1 MAKTKNLGFGSNVL
15 ELSRFN
21 DEFEAAQQAA
31 KDEYEAKRKA
41 NEQKRRE
48 QKRVFDAEEEKFRLA
63 RQAIL
68 EPLVYTFLRKLGL
81 KIAGE
86 LGDVLGDPARLE
98 MLDGAGGYEV
108 LFTKDKEVLEALC
121 LFIDERADISEE
133 IVSFISEC
141 YEEKS

>member
-63 RQAIL
+63 RQTIL

-86 LGDVLGDPARLE
+86 LGEVLGDPARLE

>member
-63 RQAIL
+63 RQTIL

-86 LGDVLGDPARLE
+86 LGEVLGDPARLE

-108 LFTKDKEVLEALC
+108 LFTKDNEVLEALC

>member
-63 RQAIL
+63 RQATL

-86 LGDVLGDPARLE
+86 LGEVLGDPARLE

-108 LFTKDKEVLEALC
+108 LFAKDKEVLAALC
-121 LFIDERADISEE
+121 LFIDERADVSEE
-133 IVSFISEC
+133 IVSFISER